1 MSSKRELLEDV
12 QALEVSQLRTENR
25 LLRDNIVRVKNILSG
40 RNPMR
45 IITGNFDE
53 ECQEL
58 LSNIQAQRQHI
69 AKLEHKVEESSHN
82 YESSL
87 QESYEDTK
95 TQAKTARGVPYAYL
109 QQQVEIEESIV
120 KRLEAELARTTER
133 IAKEIADLQWKNSEQ
148 KVELQLL
155 ESPMQAKKLPVFHRS
170 GAKLKE
176 SRRSG
181 TLEPIRRK
189 D

>member
-1 MSSKRELLEDV
+1 MAGKKDLLEDV
-12 QALEVSQLRTENR
+12 HTLEVTQLRIENR
-25 LLRDNIVRVKNILSG
+25 LLRGNIARLKNILSG

-45 IITGNFDE
+45 VITGNQDE

-58 LSNIQAQRQHI
+58 LTTVQNQRQQI
-69 AKLEHKVEESSHN
+69 ETLERKCLVSCED
-82 YESSL
+82 YEASL
-87 QESYEDTK
+87 QESYEDSK

-109 QQQVEIEESIV
+109 QQQVEVEESIV
-120 KRLEAELARTTER
+120 RRLEVELTRTTER
-133 IAKEIADLQWKNSEQ
+133 IAKEIAEFQWKNSEQ
-148 KVELQLL
+148 KVELEML
-155 ESPMQAKKLPVFHRS
+155 ESPMVAKKLPAFHRS

-189 D
+189 E